1 MVTALKT
8 ANSIYLFDE
17 EEKMVTG
24 GILGNEYH
32 RYTEVLFADEGCCA
46 IIFFEDEPSLTT
58 SPIEAKW
65 EVSNRSR
72 RRQKKMLELEQ
83 DLV

>member
-8 ANSIYLFDE
+8 ANSVYLFDN

-24 GILGNEYH
+24 GLLGNEYH

-46 IIFFEDEPSLTT
+46 VIFFEDEPSLTT
-58 SPIEAKW
+58 SRIEAKW
-65 EVSNRSR
+65 EVSNSSR
-72 RRQKKMLELEQ
+72 RRHKKMLELEQ

>member
-32 RYTEVLFADEGCCA
+32 RYTEVLFADEGCC
-46 IIFFEDEPSLTT
+46 
-58 SPIEAKW
+58 
-65 EVSNRSR
+65 
-72 RRQKKMLELEQ
+72 
-83 DLV
+83 